1 MIRLPVS
8 AGKSHFIDST
18 GLNGMQSDDDEILS
32 MVPGSKMRIIH
43 ETQSSVSSRSDNN
56 SGSAGGTQV
65 EKKAEETKERIPT
78 SSLFVSD
85 TQTPDGDSGNLQV
98 ADSGKSDSPASKK
111 NSQKSLGQLFVPA
124 GTPEEAHDD
133 IEDGSLNDSDILLDS
148 SSDELDHVFDG
159 SVRTVPL
166 GKSKP
171 LRVERALFE
180 EGAKRKKEMKK
191 ANVQEETQKF
201 LKQHLLLKSKKEKIK
216 EKIKEPVDVDVI
228 LLDDDD
234 EYDNGS
240 HITKKDDDKSKNDDY
255 DQSEYIIDLDFLDEP
270 DSDNKAPG
278 KVKNDTTVKQD
289 VVINASNDVDKATE
303 SKKENLE
310 NKAEPAP
317 IEKHTKVNKSSND
330 KTVKNSKVESSGKGN
345 KSHSLKNEKHTSKV
359 NHSLNSK
366 DVNVNNTKKSEKVS
380 SAAKN
385 TQISMDSKHVGD
397 TLNGASVLSEKE
409 SFHKKYS
416 SNEKDSS
423 KDKTTS
429 EGKKNS
435 NSQGK
440 DKVPKDKNSITKNS
454 VIKSLISDFPSVS
467 DDKDESSE
475 TVHSNDLEISDS
487 EEMSVDKNV
496 RAPSGFKSSLEQEK
510 EGKKGP
516 KDTGISN
523 NGSSKDKDVKKTTEK
538 KSASRPVFF
547 NHKNE
552 EKHHGRKKQKD
563 STKNNVSKTSN
574 GSYPAPLSSRTR
586 SATRKPVVIDL
597 TSEDEIETLDSESD
611 ESESHEEV
619 DSDGPI
625 VKNAEGVELDGRV
638 KSLLKRLNYS
648 KKEPLDVHSFLSL
661 QKNDKN
667 STIQKEKVIPH
678 KSEGQIQNDLSASKG
693 HSSRKM
699 HTYKEKRNESHHKL
713 ADSKADNTKQKH
725 LKQSKSSHKKKPEV
739 APNKKKRNLKDNS
752 VKIARGGKKNTG
764 KKNVTYSDIASL
776 LRLRTSKGKKAKP
789 AKQKTPPKIVKRKQ
803 SNAPVPVYSTSCI
816 HCLIRGRSRYC
827 NRNYPCDFCEKD
839 SLTCRY
845 PRSSRVINQREIDSY
860 AKMLSLQ
867 DLGIE
872 IESLDSTSS
881 DDSEV
886 VTERNENVAIE
897 KAIRLKDEANHGIL
911 KGKAKRTHGKKR
923 KRAKAGS
930 EKPKKMARN
939 ALKTSNHKKQAL
951 EKQHSS
957 SPESIDDE
965 QFVDASNEISDPG
978 EDADEEDDD
987 FRNENGSTDKK
998 DKKVRK
1004 STKNV
1009 KKGRK
1014 KKTTKKKKK
1023 TVAEVLGLD
1032 EDEENE
1038 EVMKEI
1044 AGSNKQALQMLH
1056 ELSFGS
1062 RDLREL
1068 FERYGTRSK
1077 RQATRENYIDIPE
1090 GNESDLSEGEKAY
1103 KKAEDAA
1110 EPLILSEDETER
1122 RMLRGQLPP
1131 TFVESMRQQQQP
1143 AYNSDQSDDF
1153 GSDSN

>member
-98 ADSGKSDSPASKK
+98 ADSA
-111 NSQKSLGQLFVPA
+111 LGSYLFRREHPKR
-124 GTPEEAHDD
+124 AHDD

-201 LKQHLLLKSKKEKIK
+201 LEQHLSLKSKKEKIK

-240 HITKKDDDKSKNDDY
+240 HITKKDDDKSKNVDY
-255 DQSEYIIDLDFLDEP
+255 DQSDYIIDLDFLDEP

-435 NSQGK
+435 NSQVK

-523 NGSSKDKDVKKTTEK
+523 NGSSKDKDVKKTMEK
-538 KSASRPVFF
+538 KSASKPVFF

-563 STKNNVSKTSN
+563 STKSNVSKTSN

-611 ESESHEEV
+611 ESESQEEV

-638 KSLLKRLNYS
+638 KSLLKQLNYS

-881 DDSEV
+881 ND
-886 VTERNENVAIE
+886 R
-897 KAIRLKDEANHGIL
+897 
-911 KGKAKRTHGKKR
+911 
-923 KRAKAGS
+923 S

>member
-523 NGSSKDKDVKKTTEK
+523 NGSSKDKDVKKTMEK
-538 KSASRPVFF
+538 KSASKPVFF

-563 STKNNVSKTSN
+563 STKSNVSKTSN

-881 DDSEV
+881 NDSEV

>member
-201 LKQHLLLKSKKEKIK
+201 LEQHLSLKSKKEKIK

-240 HITKKDDDKSKNDDY
+240 HITKKDDDKSKNVDY
-255 DQSEYIIDLDFLDEP
+255 DQSDYIIDLDFLDEP

-435 NSQGK
+435 NSQVK

-496 RAPSGFKSSLEQEK
+496 RAPSGFKSS
-510 EGKKGP
+510 P

-523 NGSSKDKDVKKTTEK
+523 NGSSKDKDVKKTMEK
-538 KSASRPVFF
+538 KSASKPVFF

-563 STKNNVSKTSN
+563 STKSNVSKTSN

-611 ESESHEEV
+611 ESESQEEV

-625 VKNAEGVELDGRV
+625 VKNAEGVELDAI
-638 KSLLKRLNYS
+638 KLF

-764 KKNVTYSDIASL
+764 KKNVTYSDIA
-776 LRLRTSKGKKAKP
+776 T
-789 AKQKTPPKIVKRKQ
+789 KTPPKIVKRKQ

-881 DDSEV
+881 NDSEV

-923 KRAKAGS
+923 KRAKTGS

-1038 EVMKEI
+1038 EIWYEI
-1044 AGSNKQALQMLH
+1044 
-1056 ELSFGS
+1056 
-1062 RDLREL
+1062 
-1068 FERYGTRSK
+1068 K

-1090 GNESDLSEGEKAY
+1090 GNESDLSE
-1103 KKAEDAA
+1103 AEDAA